1 MPAWEAKQL
10 VITETDKTEIRRI
23 SENRSI
29 QRLSSAIRKD
39 LDQKTLSKMIST
51 YLVLKANG
59 HPDKDFVTF
68 LTRKETKTTMKLG
81 FKMATAVAPSLLT
94 DGEFRSLV
102 MGTRKQMKKEK
113 QEQERRQR
121 EPQKEV
127 EKAPKH
133 RTKIGP
139 VTITESPQ
147 VAAPSP

>member
-1 MPAWEAKQL
+1 M
-10 VITETDKTEIRRI
+10 EIRRI
-23 SENRSI
+23 SQNKSI
-29 QRLSSAIRKD
+29 GKLSSAIRKD
-39 LDQKTLSKMIST
+39 LDQKTLSKMVSA

-59 HPDKDFVTF
+59 HPDKDFVSF
-68 LTRKETKTTMKLG
+68 LTRKETKTTLKLG

-113 QEQERRQR
+113 QEKERKQR
-121 EPQKEV
+121 EPQMEV

-139 VTITESPQ
+139 VIVTESQ
-147 VAAPSP
+147 QAAATPPSSASA